1 MPPPTNELLL
11 KAQEKVFIKVGK
23 CLLNV
28 QLFELSLKKFLPM
41 TDFILRPEGLL
52 QTVNHEK
59 LMLGLLIE
67 SLKRFLTTDE
77 KESAAPSDTDSK
89 LPSPERGQMR
99 LAVKIG
105 LSEEAYS
112 EVIKE
117 LTTLLAQRNE
127 LVHHFREKF
136 PLDSIV
142 SCQSAVIYLDELNS
156 KVRNFLEKLKSWD
169 EFRVEATRYA
179 LSPEIV
185 HSVIYGYQPNIDTN
199 WETTP
204 VIYELKEAE
213 KIHTEDGWTNL
224 DLAIAHM
231 KREAADLTPKA
242 YGCASW
248 RKLIKKSGLF
258 EHRSSKSTESGR
270 GQFWYQSKVPPEP
283 ETDQTK

>member
-52 QTVNHEK
+52 KIVDHER
-59 LMLGLLIE
+59 LMLGLLVE
-67 SLKRFLTTDE
+67 GLKNFLTTRE
-77 KESAAPSDTDSK
+77 RESAAPSDTDSK
-89 LPSPERGQMR
+89 LPIPERGQMR

-105 LSEEAYS
+105 LSEEEYS
-112 EVIKE
+112 EAIKE
-117 LTTLLAQRNE
+117 LTNLLALRNE

-136 PLDSIV
+136 SLNSIEN
-142 SCQSAVIYLDELNS
+142 CQSAVIYLDDLNS
-156 KVRNFLEKLKSWD
+156 KAINLLEKLKAWD
-169 EFRVEATRYA
+169 ERRIEIIRYA
-179 LSPEIV
+179 LSPENV
-185 HSVIYGYQPNIDTN
+185 RSVIYGYHPSTDTN
-199 WETTP
+199 WETSP

-213 KIHTEDGWTNL
+213 KNHTEDGWTNL